1 MEKKITS
8 TDLYES
14 MNAISDNAMDAIR
27 GILNERLTDE
37 HPSINLDYYAVNGS
51 VDRYNFLGVD
61 GDGYGK
67 ALSIFSIEKKGDDFI
82 FDMTDE
88 DGDGYEERDLEDF
101 NTNELVWVLE
111 MIEDTFDEVD
121 EDYDGV
127 FLSKDDFDYDYE

>member
-8 TDLYES
+8 TDLYKS
-14 MNAISDNAMDAIR
+14 MNIIRDNAMDAIR

-37 HPSINLDYYAVNGS
+37 HPSINLDYYSVNGD

-67 ALSIFSIEKKGDDFI
+67 ALSIFSIEKQGDEFY
-82 FDMTDE
+82 FNMADE
-88 DGDGYEERDLEDF
+88 DGDDYEERDLGDF
-101 NTNELVWVLE
+101 NVSELLWVLE
-111 MIEDTFDEVD
+111 MLEETFDEVD

-127 FLSKDDFDYDYE
+127 FLSKDDFDYEEE